1 MVLSMLLL
9 IRGRKVRVG
18 KIARIRVGGKGRP
31 VLGGYRW

>member
-18 KIARIRVGGKGRP
+18 KIARIRVGGRAG
-31 VLGGYRW
+31 LY